1 MKVKNFIYI
10 LCIAIITV
18 AFGLNIYIA
27 ASNYGMN
34 SPLSS
39 LFAQST
45 SNGNSGSNG
54 SNGNTNGSGGNS
66 SSTDSI
72 TAGKRMIPNMHMD
85 ISSTNSSYTSK
96 KEITSKTGKFFNI
109 EIENSFKKEE
119 TIPVVITTWECQTK
133 QEEMGV
139 TKISSSVFGRI
150 LKQGKSSLLN
160 SRTDIGII
168 QINLA
173 HFFKQSLE
181 RQ

>member
-66 SSTDSI
+66 GSTDSI

-119 TIPVVITTWECQTK
+119 TIPVVITTWECQTGGNGCD
-133 QEEMGV
+133 QDQQQ
-139 TKISSSVFGRI
+139 RI
-150 LKQGKSSLLN
+150 WKNLKTGKVILIEQPYGY
-160 SRTDIGII
+160 RYYPD
-168 QINLA
+168 
-173 HFFKQSLE
+173 
-181 RQ
+181 